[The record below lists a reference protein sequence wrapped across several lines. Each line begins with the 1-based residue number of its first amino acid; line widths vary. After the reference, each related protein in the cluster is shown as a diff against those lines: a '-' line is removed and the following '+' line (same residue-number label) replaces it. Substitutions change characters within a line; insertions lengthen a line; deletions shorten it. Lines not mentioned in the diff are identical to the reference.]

1 MWLLSAAMRSECGL
15 RLSRGNME
23 YAGSGTEVR
32 DLVSNLETQENVENK
47 IRETLDDT
55 DSVSFQGA
63 GRD

>member
-1 MWLLSAAMRSECGL
+1 
-15 RLSRGNME
+15 ME